1 MVAARRDGAA
11 RERDD
16 AQEGAFKTEHTAA
29 YALAAVSLILTIIGL
44 LRGFG
49 VLGNDGTGDAGS
61 PGTQDIGFPAVWD
74 SAIWLLPAISA
85 ALLSLALHRNDHHRD
100 RDPGRASDADEAS
113 WKTEHGLA
121 YLMALAS
128 IVMGVLGMV
137 VGFNVLGRDFGDQP
151 DGLPWLLGSV
161 AAAILANT
169 LHSVRHHQ
177 LSRDDDFMVE
187 RRTDRVTAGTAMTRD
202 GDVAARR

>member
-1 MVAARRDGAA
+1 MTARR
-11 RERDD
+11 RHDD
-16 AQEGAFKTEHTAA
+16 AQEGAFNTEHMAA
-29 YALAAVSLILTIIGL
+29 YALAAVSVILTIIGL

-49 VLGNDGTGDAGS
+49 VLGNDGTGDAGA
-61 PGTQDIGFPAVWD
+61 PGTQDIGFPAIWD

-85 ALLSLALHRNDHHRD
+85 ALLSFALHRNDHHRD
-100 RDPGRASDADEAS
+100 RHPDRATDNDEAG

-128 IVMGVLGMV
+128 IVMGVLGML
-137 VGFNVLGRDFGDQP
+137 VGFNVFNRDFGDQP

-161 AAAILANT
+161 AAAILANA

-177 LSRDDDFMVE
+177 LSRDDDFIIE
-187 RRTDRVTAGTAMTRD
+187 RRTDTVTRGTTSTHD
-202 GDVAARR
+202 SDVVARR